1 MQSFTHVFKKALFIT
16 VLCTL
21 SFTSTTH
28 AYSLT
33 DAKKQIQSLTAEIVS
48 LKKQLGALAL
58 TATNQKIT
66 ADATPIVTVVSPNG
80 RETFKAG
87 DIVTIKWTTSS
98 TLAQNT
104 VSIGLHYY
112 ANTTIPQNTE
122 IAIANAVSNSG
133 SYTWRIPTSL
143 QVSCEAG
150 ICTLPFG
157 TGYKIGVFANTNSNR
172 YTDESDAF
180 FTIQAPTSCGS
191 TIPSVTVVSPNGG
204 EFFKPGST
212 LPIQWSSCN
221 IAPSASMAVDL
232 VSKNTAG
239 TTITFPLLTATAN
252 DGSQSVTLPTTT
264 TWAPMIYGNN
274 FKVVVRQRVFLGATA
289 YQDQSD
295 QSFTIAPA
303 GVSVVMGTPSYNRTT
318 NTSGQVTSVTYNMPL
333 SVTAMGTT
341 LYLGQTAVLAEAAGT
356 SQSFALVFQNST
368 APSLSDLMSSGSV
381 ALASSDA
388 TIENTAFRLD
398 EGATKHFNAV
408 VTLLSPTVQNSNYRV
423 ALKKVQV
430 FYSSL
435 NMAPA
440 QGFTVP
446 LVPDSAYRTDYQY
459 INN

>member
-21 SFTSTTH
+21 SFTATTH

-212 LPIQWSSCN
+212 LPIQWSTCN

-252 DGSQSVTLPTTT
+252 DGSESVTLPTTA
-264 TWAPMIYGNN
+264 TWAPMLYGNN
-274 FKVVVRQRVFLGATA
+274 FKIVVRQRVFLGAQA
-289 YQDQSD
+289 YQDDSNQT
-295 QSFTIAPA
+295 FTIAPLA
-303 GVSVVMGTPSYNRTT
+303 VDVVMGTPSYNRTT
-318 NTSGQVTSVTYNMPL
+318 NTSGQVTSVTYGIPL
-333 SVTAMGTT
+333 KVSP
-341 LYLGQTAVLAEAAGT
+341 LGQTVYLKQLTQLANSVSG
-356 SQSFALVFQNST
+356 SSSFAFVFQNSS
-368 APSLSDLMSSGSV
+368 APLVSDVTSSAVYTLS
-381 ALASSDA
+381 SSDA
-388 TIENTAFRLD
+388 PEMAQGFRLND
-398 EGATKHFNAV
+398 GTTNHFTLT
-408 VTLLSPTVQNSNYRV
+408 VTLLSPNVANSSYRV
-423 ALKKVQV
+423 ALKQLQV
-430 FYSSL
+430 FSSTTML
-435 NMAPA
+435 A
-440 QGFTVP
+440 QESFKVNLLP
-446 LVPDSAYRTDYQY
+446 VENYRTDYQL